1 MALKIKFPENP
12 TLKRLAVTRNNDIM
26 PLLMNDVDMD
36 KVFTLF
42 MERCVRRGTVSMG
55 RDKKEFEPDQDYNLE
70 TRLIPSLSVSPDFK
84 NFDSDVAR
92 EALLNW
98 SKASIFN
105 YTTIGKT
112 KKGEQIDTMKLLS
125 IASYRAAL
133 PKRDNRSSARG
144 VDEAIYQALFRYVA
158 SLPGCEKPGHEIHL
172 RIAKTSLAQG
182 VDFNENGWPW
192 PEPKYNNIDDVDI
205 NTLLQL
211 RIIEKFSPIRVDDR
225 PAKKKGLATEPLGI
239 YLMSE
244 VARDSFAIIEHFGDK
259 SAPELL
265 IMLRSIFALHLY
277 RLPIRLSRSLN
288 PVLGNEELED
298 SLMFFDFTQQK
309 NSASVNLSKNSV
321 ADDLAIASTLV
332 QKQIYIGA
340 ILDYI
345 KQKPALLA
353 EYLEVSEEDRLSY
366 LQDIALSDAM
376 ERHAYG
382 VIQELIETVESSS
395 DEAEK
400 SELLFH
406 IEKASSL
413 TNFEQLVKI
422 VLLEIQDPALEALKK
437 WLKAVAGVKNTTWSD
452 VVSVV
457 SGQQKSP
464 DLWHYGMSDAVLNTL
479 LDLSFIDENGHKKHR
494 KELSLQEVFDTFR
507 SRWGIVI
514 NTSLPKYDSAEFD
527 QAASENTLAFK
538 SRIKQ
543 MGWFAALSDDEN
555 AQYIAKPEGA

>member
-1 MALKIKFPENP
+1 MKIKFPSNP
-12 TLKRLAVTRNNDIM
+12 TLKRLAVTRNNDIL

-36 KVFTLF
+36 KVFTLL

-55 RDKKEFEPDQDYNLE
+55 RDKKEFEVDQDYNLE
-70 TRLIPSLSVSPDFK
+70 TRLIPSLSTSEDFR
-84 NFDSDVAR
+84 NFDSEVAR
-92 EALLNW
+92 EAMLNW
-98 SKASIFN
+98 AKASIFN
-105 YTTIGKT
+105 YTTVGKT

-133 PKRDNRSSARG
+133 PKKDNRSSARS
-144 VDEAIYQALFRYVA
+144 VDEAIYQALFQYVG
-158 SLPGCEKPGHEIHL
+158 SLPGCEKPGHEIH
-172 RIAKTSLAQG
+172 RRVTNTSLAQG
-182 VDFNENGWPW
+182 VDFDENGWPW
-192 PEPKYNNIDDVDI
+192 PEPKYNNTEDVDI

-211 RIIEKFSPIRVDDR
+211 RIIEKFAPTKFDDR
-225 PAKKKGLATEPLGI
+225 PPRKKGTTAEPLGI
-239 YLMSE
+239 ELMRDI
-244 VARDSFAIIEHFGDK
+244 ARDFFAIIEHFGNK
-259 SAPELL
+259 SASELL

-288 PVLGNEELED
+288 EIVGKNQIED

-321 ADDLAIASTLV
+321 ADDLAVASTLIH
-332 QKQIYIGA
+332 KQIYIGT
-340 ILDYI
+340 ILDFI
-345 KQKPALLA
+345 KQKPALLT
-353 EYLEVSEEDRLSY
+353 EYLNVSQENRLNYLNEV
-366 LQDIALSDAM
+366 ALSDAM

-382 VIQELIETVESSS
+382 LIQDLIETIENSP
-395 DEAEK
+395 DDAEK
-400 SELLFH
+400 SEFLFH
-406 IEKASSL
+406 IEKASSP

-422 VLLEIQDPALEALKK
+422 VLLEVQDPGLEALKK
-437 WLKAVAGVKNTTWSD
+437 WLKAVAGVKNTPWSD

-479 LDLSFIDENGHKKHR
+479 LELCFIDENGHKKIK
-494 KELSLQEVFDTFR
+494 KELSLQDVFDAFR
-507 SRWGIVI
+507 NRWGIVI
-514 NTSLPKYDSAEFD
+514 NTSLPQYDSAEFD